1 MCCMAS
7 AVERLSTPLS
17 QVRGISPAWAEQ
29 MARLG
34 LRSAKDVLFNF
45 PRRYL
50 DLSDVRPI
58 SALEADKPL
67 SVRGMVLD
75 VDARQTKRGPVV
87 GVLIT
92 DGSNLR
98 GIWFNQPFML
108 KKFARGQQVM
118 FSGKAK
124 KKAGL
129 WEMAHPRVQ
138 WLEDA
143 EDTSGAAVLPI
154 YSLTEG
160 VNQGQVRY
168 VTRAVLEQFAGVPD
182 EVFPTDYLA
191 EHKLA
196 PIREAIQGIH
206 FPADIAALETARRRF
221 VYQEL
226 LVLQLAL
233 GVKRARQRHGRPAPA
248 LEATARIDARIRR
261 LLPFELTAGQEQA
274 IREICADL
282 AQTTPMSRLLE
293 GDVGSGKTVVALYAM
308 LVAVAHGQQAAL
320 MAPTEILAR
329 QHAATLERL
338 LATSQ
343 VRRALLLGGMA
354 SAQRAK
360 LLDAIA
366 SGEIQLVVGTQA
378 ILQEDVRFAKLGL
391 VVIDEQHKFGVR
403 QRATLRGGD
412 HAPHY
417 LVMSATPIPR
427 SLAMTQFGD
436 LDLSIIRDAPPGRQP
451 VRTYWAKEEQR
462 DKWWQFFTR
471 KLNEGR
477 QGYVIVPLVEESAD
491 AGLTS
496 LAEAFESL
504 ANGPLE
510 AFRLGLVHGRLGQVE
525 KDAAME
531 DFRAGRTQVLIATSV
546 VEVGVDVPNATL
558 MTIEAADRFGLAQ
571 LHQLRGRISR
581 GAFPGYCTVFT
592 LSESDEVRERIEAFV
607 SSTDGFRLAELDF
620 ALRGPGHLLGT
631 QQSGMPPLM
640 IADLERDRAILDEA
654 RRDAQNLIDADPG
667 LSNPEFARIR
677 QMVLHRFG
685 HALDIAD
692 VG

>member
-1 MCCMAS
+1 MAT
-7 AVERLSTPLS
+7 ATELLLTPLS
-17 QVRGISPAWAEQ
+17 EVKGISPAWAEL
-29 MARLG
+29 MAKLD
-34 LRSAKDVLFNF
+34 LRSARDVLFNF

-58 SALEADKPL
+58 AELEPDKPF
-67 SVRGMVLD
+67 SVRGTVLD
-75 VDARQTKRGPVV
+75 VDARETRRGAVV

-92 DGSNLR
+92 DNGQNLR

-108 KKFARGQQVM
+108 RKFARGQQVM
-118 FSGKAK
+118 LSGKAR

-129 WEMAHPRVQ
+129 WEMSHPRVQ
-138 WLEDA
+138 VLEDA
-143 EDTSGAAVLPI
+143 EDSSGAAILPI
-154 YSLTEG
+154 YSLSEG
-160 VNQGQVRY
+160 VGQGQVRY
-168 VTRAVLEQFAGVPD
+168 VTRAVLEQFGEVLE
-182 EVFPTDYLA
+182 EVFPAEYLTQ
-191 EHKLA
+191 HNLL
-196 PIREAIQGIH
+196 PIREAIPAIH
-206 FPADIAALETARRRF
+206 FPVDNAALAAARRRL

-226 LVLQLAL
+226 LILQLAL
-233 GVKRARQRHGRPAPA
+233 AIKRAQQRHGVPAPM

-274 IREICADL
+274 IREISGDL
-282 AQTTPMSRLLE
+282 ALSTPMSRLLE

-308 LVAVAHGQQAAL
+308 LVAAAHGQQAAL

-338 LATSQ
+338 LAASQ
-343 VRRALLLGGMA
+343 VRRALLLGGMPA
-354 SAQRAK
+354 AQRAE
-360 LLDAIA
+360 LLQEITA
-366 SGEIQLVVGTQA
+366 GEVQLVVGTQA

-412 HAPHY
+412 AAPHY

-436 LDLSIIRDAPPGRQP
+436 LDLSVIQDAPPGRQP

-477 QGYVIVPLVEESAD
+477 QGYVIVPLVEESA
-491 AGLTS
+491 ASGLTS
-496 LAEAFESL
+496 LNEAFESL

-510 AFRLGLVHGRLGQVE
+510 AFRLGLVHGRLNQAA
-525 KDAAME
+525 KDAAIE
-531 DFRAGRTQVLIATSV
+531 AFRAGRTQVLIATSV

-558 MTIEAADRFGLAQ
+558 MTIEGADHFGLAQ

-581 GAFPGYCTVFT
+581 GAFPGYCTAFT
-592 LSESDEVRERIEAFV
+592 LSESDDVKERIEAFV
-607 SSTDGFRLAELDF
+607 STTDGFRLAELDF

-631 QQSGMPPLM
+631 QQSGVPPLL
-640 IADLERDRAILDEA
+640 IADLERDREILNEA
-654 RRDAQNLIDADPG
+654 RRDAQALIEHDPG
-667 LSNPEFARIR
+667 LSDVNFARIR
-677 QMVLHRFG
+677 KMVLQRFG
-685 HALDIAD
+685 HALELAD

>member
-1 MCCMAS
+1 MAT
-7 AVERLSTPLS
+7 ATELLLTPLS
-17 QVRGISPAWAEQ
+17 EVKGISPAWAEL
-29 MARLG
+29 MAKLD
-34 LRSAKDVLFNF
+34 LRFVKDVLFNF

-58 SALEADKPL
+58 AELEPDKPF
-67 SVRGMVLD
+67 SVRGTVLD
-75 VDARQTKRGPVV
+75 VDARETRRGAVV

-92 DGSNLR
+92 DNGQNLR

-108 KKFARGQQVM
+108 RKFSRGQQVM
-118 FSGKAK
+118 LSGKAR

-138 WLEDA
+138 VLEDA
-143 EDTSGAAVLPI
+143 EDSSGAAILPI
-154 YSLTEG
+154 YSLSEG
-160 VNQGQVRY
+160 VGQGQVRY
-168 VTRAVLEQFAGVPD
+168 VTRAVLEQFGEVLE
-182 EVFPTDYLA
+182 EVFPAEYLPA
-191 EHKLA
+191 HNLM
-196 PIREAIQGIH
+196 PIRETIPAIH
-206 FPADIAALETARRRF
+206 FPVDNASLKAARRRL

-226 LVLQLAL
+226 LILQLAL
-233 GVKRARQRHGRPAPA
+233 AIKRAQQRHGVPAPV

-261 LLPFELTAGQEQA
+261 LMPFELTPGQEQA
-274 IREICADL
+274 IREISGDL
-282 AQTTPMSRLLE
+282 ARNVPMSRLLE

-308 LVAVAHGQQAAL
+308 LVAAAHGQQAAL

-338 LATSQ
+338 LAASQ
-343 VRRALLLGGMA
+343 VRRALLLGGMPA
-354 SAQRAK
+354 AQRTE
-360 LLDAIA
+360 LLKEIA
-366 SGEIQLVVGTQA
+366 AGEVQLVVGTQA

-403 QRATLRGGD
+403 QRATLRGGEA
-412 HAPHY
+412 APHY

-436 LDLSIIRDAPPGRQP
+436 LDLSVIQDAPPGRQP

-462 DKWWQFFTR
+462 EKWWQFFTR

-477 QGYVIVPLVEESAD
+477 QGYVIVPLVEESA
-491 AGLTS
+491 ASGLTS
-496 LAEAFESL
+496 LNEAFESL

-510 AFRLGLVHGRLGQVE
+510 AFRLGLVHGRLHQTE

-531 DFRAGRTQVLIATSV
+531 AFRAGRTQVLIATSV

-558 MTIEAADRFGLAQ
+558 MTIEGADHFGLAQ

-581 GAFPGYCTVFT
+581 GAFPGYCTAFT
-592 LSESDEVRERIEAFV
+592 LSESDDVKERIEAFV
-607 SSTDGFRLAELDF
+607 STTDGFRLAELDF

-631 QQSGMPPLM
+631 QQSGMPPLL
-640 IADLERDRAILDEA
+640 IADLERDRGILNEA
-654 RRDAQNLIDADPG
+654 RRDAQALIEHDPG
-667 LSNPEFARIR
+667 LSDANFARIR
-677 QMVLHRFG
+677 KMVLQRFG
-685 HALDIAD
+685 HALELAD